1 MEYKSP
7 LFRKNLGSQGNAL
20 LDKLSTC
27 FFCSSS
33 KPELAL
39 HVPGDGIVAICDE
52 CSKKIVECIFFR
64 CKKCGH
70 TKAVPEKEKTIR
82 HLLSAKLLSEEEIKR
97 HLKAMAW
104 IPIIVKMESCW
115 NCYIIASNN

>member
-7 LFRKNLGSQGNAL
+7 LFSENLGSQRDAL
-20 LDKLSTC
+20 LEKLNAC

-39 HVPGDGIVAICDE
+39 LVPGDGVVAICHE
-52 CSKKIVECIFFR
+52 CAKKIVDCIFFK
-64 CKKCGH
+64 CKKCGY

-82 HLLSAKLLSEEEIKR
+82 QLLLRKLLPEEEIKR

-104 IPIIVKMESCW
+104 IPIIVKMENCW
-115 NCYIIASNN
+115 NCCISQSNN